1 MTSKKDST
9 EVKRAAA
16 LKIAR
21 STVRLYFSI
30 RADEALNDILPE
42 IEKRFNKAVAG
53 QQVYEVTAAD
63 IVHELEARK

>member
-1 MTSKKDST
+1 MIAKKDDT

-21 STVRLYFSI
+21 STVRLYFSVK
-30 RADEALNDILPE
+30 ADAALNDIIPE
-42 IEKRFNKAVAG
+42 IEKRFDTAVAHR
-53 QQVYEVTAAD
+53 QVYEVTAAD